1 VTTVWRCGGCGLGGG
16 GRLECES
23 GRTLDPGR
31 FWFSARVEKL
41 GGRSL
46 LRLCDVLPPMCVGLQ
61 EFHIR
66 VLDLELTVDAGDEIK
81 AVALVEREIEID
93 VQLHQRTQIG
103 P

>member
-1 VTTVWRCGGCGLGGG
+1 
-16 GRLECES
+16 
-23 GRTLDPGR
+23 
-31 FWFSARVEKL
+31 
-41 GGRSL
+41 
-46 LRLCDVLPPMCVGLQ
+46 MCVGLQ